1 MNMMPSKNERIFTK
15 DAPKPVGPYSQ
26 AIRAGDYIYVAGQ
39 VPFNPITN
47 EMVTGSITESTVQ
60 CMKNIKAILNAAGAS
75 LLDIVRT
82 TIYLTKIEDFGDVN
96 EAYSRFFD
104 LNPPARTTIGVAALP
119 AGAPI
124 EIDVIAYSPKK

>member
-1 MNMMPSKNERIFTK
+1 MPSSHERIFTK

-26 AIRAGDYIYVAGQ
+26 AIRAGDLIFVAGQ
-39 VPFNPITN
+39 VPSNPATG
-47 EMVTGSITESTVQ
+47 EMVTDDITEATVT
-60 CMKNIKAILNAAGAS
+60 CMTNIKTILAAAGAS

-82 TIYLTKIEDFGDVN
+82 TIYLTKIEDFGSVN

-119 AGAPI
+119 GGAII

>member
-1 MNMMPSKNERIFTK
+1 MMPSKSERVFTT

-39 VPFNPITN
+39 VPFNPATN

-60 CMKNIKAILNAAGAS
+60 CMKNIKAILTTAGAS
-75 LLDIVRT
+75 LVDIVRT

-119 AGAPI
+119 GGAPI

>member
-1 MNMMPSKNERIFTK
+1 MNMMPSKPERVFTK

-26 AIRAGDYIYVAGQ
+26 AIRAGDYLFVAGQ
-39 VPFNPITN
+39 VPFNPATN
-47 EMVTGSITESTVQ
+47 DMVTESITESTKQ

-96 EAYSRFFD
+96 EAYAHFFD
-104 LNPPARTTIGVAALP
+104 LNPPARTTIGVATLP

-124 EIDVIAYSPKK
+124 EIDVIAYSPRK

>member
-1 MNMMPSKNERIFTK
+1 MPSKPERVFSK

-26 AIRAGDYIYVAGQ
+26 AIRAGDYLFVAGQ
-39 VPFNPITN
+39 VPFNPATN
-47 EMVTGSITESTVQ
+47 EMVTRSITESTKQ
-60 CMKNIKAILNAAGAS
+60 CMKNIKAILNAADAS

-96 EAYSRFFD
+96 EAYASFFD

>member
-1 MNMMPSKNERIFTK
+1 
-15 DAPKPVGPYSQ
+15 
-26 AIRAGDYIYVAGQ
+26 VAGQ
-39 VPFNPITN
+39 VPFNPATN